1 VTEDQRG
8 FHDANARTV
17 AAVEAA
23 LAGGEDLH
31 AVLGETLR
39 LLIAALGLRTGWIWL
54 HDRETDRYYSAA
66 AQELPPYLLAP
77 VRMTGERCWCLDE
90 LADGTLAASPDH
102 LLACSR
108 LRHAVR
114 TGRQEETGGLSHH
127 ISVPLRIGTTPLG
140 IVNVAAPD
148 DRPLTA
154 DERGLLEM
162 VSARLA
168 ATIERAFRAEERAHA
183 ARLEERT
190 RLAREIHD
198 TLAQSLTAIALDL
211 ESGLRHLTGDT
222 DRARARLE
230 RALATTRAS
239 LEEARRSVLDLR
251 TMPLAGTPLPEA
263 LAALGRTFTAEHGIR
278 VRVRAS
284 GPELAALPLR
294 VEAELY
300 RIAQEALTNVQRHA
314 GATEVLLTLR
324 AQAGRIAIA
333 IRDNGTGL
341 TSAAGAVGDSFGLV
355 GMRERARLLGG
366 TLRVESQPAR
376 GTTIR
381 ASIPLTGEGGAQSTI
396 EETNG

>member
-1 VTEDQRG
+1 
-8 FHDANARTV
+8 
-17 AAVEAA
+17 
-23 LAGGEDLH
+23 
-31 AVLGETLR
+31 
-39 LLIAALGLRTGWIWL
+39 
-54 HDRETDRYYSAA
+54 
-66 AQELPPYLLAP
+66 
-77 VRMTGERCWCLDE
+77 
-90 LADGTLAASPDH
+90 
-102 LLACSR
+102 
-108 LRHAVR
+108 
-114 TGRQEETGGLSHH
+114 
-127 ISVPLRIGTTPLG
+127 
-140 IVNVAAPD
+140 
-148 DRPLTA
+148 
-154 DERGLLEM
+154 
-162 VSARLA
+162 
-168 ATIERAFRAEERAHA
+168 
-183 ARLEERT
+183 
-190 RLAREIHD
+190 
-198 TLAQSLTAIALDL
+198 
-211 ESGLRHLTGDT
+211 
-222 DRARARLE
+222 
-230 RALATTRAS
+230 
-239 LEEARRSVLDLR
+239 VLDLR